1 MKSFFFFVLGVI
13 TVLCMNAS
21 FETDLTVHYI
31 QQDRPVRVQESA
43 NTDGMTKR
51 VTDEIYIDR
60 IFRGI
65 VSNEV
70 IYATNEI
77 DSGVARF
84 KTVSSD
90 PRRGQ

>member
-1 MKSFFFFVLGVI
+1 MKSFAFFCLGILFVLCINATFEADI
-13 TVLCMNAS
+13 TCH
-21 FETDLTVHYI
+21 FI
-31 QQDRPVRVQESA
+31 QQERLVRVQESA

-77 DSGVARF
+77 DSGIAKF
-84 KTVSSD
+84 KTVSVD
-90 PRRGQ
+90 PRRQQ